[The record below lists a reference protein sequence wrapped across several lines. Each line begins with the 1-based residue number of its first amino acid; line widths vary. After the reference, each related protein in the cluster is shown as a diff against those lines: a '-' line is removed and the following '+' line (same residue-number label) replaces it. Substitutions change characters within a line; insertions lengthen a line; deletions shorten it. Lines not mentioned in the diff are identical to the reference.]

1 MAIKPAVLKAAMDA
15 DVLIVGGGF
24 VGLTL
29 AVALAGKGLS
39 VAVVDRV
46 TTEVQQRSRYDGRAS
61 AIALGSW
68 RVFEAIGVGERL
80 RRNAQPILDI
90 RVADGR
96 VSQGVSPLFL
106 HFDHREIGEAP
117 FGYMIENR
125 VTRHALFEATLSL
138 DTLRMLAPNAI
149 NEVTRDAS
157 GVVAVLDDG
166 RRIAARLLVAADG
179 RGSATRA
186 SAGIRVREM
195 RYAQTAI
202 VATVRHQRAHKGVA
216 VEQFLPSGPFAMLPM
231 TMNRSNI
238 VWTESS
244 KLATSYSALSD
255 AAFCDELGRRFGDWL
270 GGIEL
275 EGPRFSYPLGLMQ
288 AERYTARRLA
298 LAGDAAH
305 VIHPIAGQGLNLG
318 LRDAAA
324 LAEIVVYSHRLGLDV
339 GDSPLLERYERWRRF
354 DNTVLALATDGL
366 NRLFSNDFGPLR
378 VMRDVGLAA
387 VGRIPPLRQ
396 LFMRQA
402 MGVLGTLPRLVRGE
416 PL

>member
-1 MAIKPAVLKAAMDA
+1 MKPKVTNTDVVA

-29 AVALAGKGLS
+29 AVALAGKGLA

-46 TTEVQQRSRYDGRAS
+46 TPEAQQASRYDGRAS

-80 RRNAQPILDI
+80 RHNAQPILDI

-96 VSQGVSPLFL
+96 VSQRASPLFL
-106 HFDHREIGEAP
+106 HFDHREVGEAP

-125 VTRHALFEATLSL
+125 GIRHALFEASSSL
-138 DTLRMLAPNAI
+138 DVLQLLAPNAI
-149 NEVTRDAS
+149 NEVKRDAS

-179 RGSATRA
+179 RSSATRA

-202 VATVRHQRAHKGVA
+202 VATVRHQRAHEGVA

-244 KLATSYSALSD
+244 KLAASYSALSD
-255 AAFCDELGRRFGDWL
+255 AAFCAELGRRFGDWL

-288 AERYTARRLA
+288 ADRYTARRLV

-324 LAEIVVYSHRLGLDV
+324 LAEIVVDSHRLGLDV
-339 GDSPLLERYERWRRF
+339 GDSPLLGRYERWRRF
-354 DNTVLALATDGL
+354 DNTVLAIATDGL

-378 VMRDVGLAA
+378 VARDIGLAA
-387 VGRIPPLRQ
+387 VGKIPPLRQ

>member
-1 MAIKPAVLKAAMDA
+1 MTTKRVALKADIDV
-15 DVLIVGGGF
+15 DVLVVGAGI

-29 AVALAGKGLS
+29 AVALSGKGLL

-46 TTEVQQRSRYDGRAS
+46 TPEVQKRGRYDGRAS

-68 RVFEAIGVGERL
+68 RVFEAIGVAERL
-80 RRNAQPILDI
+80 RRDTQSILDI

-96 VSQGVSPLFL
+96 VSQGILPLFL
-106 HFDHREIGEAP
+106 HFDHREIGEGP

-125 VTRHALFEATLSL
+125 AIRRALFDTSLSL
-138 DTLRMLAPNAI
+138 DDLQVLAPHSV
-149 NEVTRDAS
+149 NEVTRDAT

-166 RRIAARLLVAADG
+166 CRIAARLIAAADG
-179 RGSATRA
+179 RASATRA
-186 SAGIRVREM
+186 NAGIRVRET
-195 RYAQTAI
+195 RYPQTSL
-202 VATVRHQRAHKGVA
+202 VATVRHERAHNGVA

-231 TMNRSNI
+231 TRNRSNI
-238 VWTESS
+238 VWTE
-244 KLATSYSALSD
+244 KAKYAASYSALSD
-255 AAFCDELGRRFGDWL
+255 AAFRDELGRRFGDWL
-270 GGIEL
+270 GAIEL
-275 EGPRFSYPLGLMQ
+275 EGPRFSYPLQLMQ
-288 AERYTARRLA
+288 AECYMARRIA

-324 LAEIVVYSHRLGLDV
+324 LAEIVVDSHRLGLDV
-339 GDSPLLERYERWRRF
+339 GESPLLGRYERWRRF
-354 DNTVLALATDGL
+354 DNTALAFATDGL
-366 NRLFSNDFGPLR
+366 NRLFSNDLGPLR
-378 VMRDVGLAA
+378 VARNIGLAA

-402 MGVLGTLPRLVRGE
+402 MGVLGDLPRLVRGE

>member
-1 MAIKPAVLKAAMDA
+1 
-15 DVLIVGGGF
+15 
-24 VGLTL
+24 
-29 AVALAGKGLS
+29 
-39 VAVVDRV
+39 
-46 TTEVQQRSRYDGRAS
+46 
-61 AIALGSW
+61 
-68 RVFEAIGVGERL
+68 
-80 RRNAQPILDI
+80 
-90 RVADGR
+90 
-96 VSQGVSPLFL
+96 
-106 HFDHREIGEAP
+106 
-117 FGYMIENR
+117 
-125 VTRHALFEATLSL
+125 
-138 DTLRMLAPNAI
+138 MLAPNAI

>member
-1 MAIKPAVLKAAMDA
+1 MATKRVALKADIDV
-15 DVLIVGGGF
+15 DVLVVGAGI

-29 AVALAGKGLS
+29 AVALSGKGLL

-46 TTEVQQRSRYDGRAS
+46 TPEVQKRGRYDGRAS

-68 RVFEAIGVGERL
+68 RVFEAIGVAERL
-80 RRNAQPILDI
+80 RRDTQSILDI

-96 VSQGVSPLFL
+96 VSQGISPLFL
-106 HFDHREIGEAP
+106 HFDHREIGEGP

-125 VTRHALFEATLSL
+125 AIRRALFDTSLSL
-138 DTLRMLAPNAI
+138 DDLQVLAPHSV
-149 NEVTRDAS
+149 NEVTRDAT

-166 RRIAARLLVAADG
+166 CRIAARLIAAADG
-179 RGSATRA
+179 RASATRA
-186 SAGIRVREM
+186 NAGIRVRET
-195 RYAQTAI
+195 RYPQTSL
-202 VATVRHQRAHKGVA
+202 VATVRHECAHNGVA

-231 TMNRSNI
+231 TRNRSNI
-238 VWTESS
+238 VWTE
-244 KLATSYSALSD
+244 KAKYAASYSALSD
-255 AAFCDELGRRFGDWL
+255 AAFRDELGRRFGDWL
-270 GGIEL
+270 GAIEL
-275 EGPRFSYPLGLMQ
+275 EGPRFSYPLRLMQ
-288 AERYTARRLA
+288 AECYMARRIA

-324 LAEIVVYSHRLGLDV
+324 LAEIVVDSHRLGLDV
-339 GDSPLLERYERWRRF
+339 GESPLLGRYERWRRF
-354 DNTVLALATDGL
+354 DNTALAFATDGL
-366 NRLFSNDFGPLR
+366 NRLFSNDLGPLR
-378 VMRDVGLAA
+378 VARNIGLAA

-402 MGVLGTLPRLVRGE
+402 MGVLGDLPRLVRGE